1 MTAQTPPPFDPAF
14 DDCRWTDAWTRLP
27 IIQVTPGSYGSFT
40 VKSWEIT
47 RADVCGQQVAL
58 STPLSVRGLVMA
70 DGTLWMSDVPQER
83 LMMLNNAQASRGRV
97 LVGGLG
103 LGLYPQY
110 ALPYVE
116 SLRIVERET
125 AVCRL
130 VEPIVR
136 MAAAPHGVELVVEV
150 DDVEAVLCAPPTTRY
165 DTIFLDIWDKLDAAH
180 LPAIN
185 LLRDRALAHLAPGG
199 RVLLWGYR
207 WMVRLFEQACE
218 RLLSVDPAAR
228 SHWLEDMTAERPAVR
243 ALLLPVV
250 ERFAERPIDDRGAA
264 LGWCREY
271 AVRVTPG

>member
-1 MTAQTPPPFDPAF
+1 
-14 DDCRWTDAWTRLP
+14 
-27 IIQVTPGSYGSFT
+27 
-40 VKSWEIT
+40 
-47 RADVCGQQVAL
+47 
-58 STPLSVRGLVMA
+58 VRGLVMA

-136 MAAAPHGVELVVEV
+136 VAAAPHGVELAVEV
-150 DDVEAVLCAPPTTRY
+150 DDVEAVLCAPSTARY

-185 LLRDRALAHLAPGG
+185 LLRDRALAHLTPGG
-199 RVLLWGYR
+199 RVLLWGYC

-243 ALLLPVV
+243 ALLLPIV
-250 ERFAERPIDDRGAA
+250 ERFAERPVDDRGAA

>member
-47 RADVCGQQVAL
+47 RADVCGQQVVL
-58 STPLSVRGLVMA
+58 STPLSVRGLVMD

-136 MAAAPHGVELVVEV
+136 MAAAPHGVELVVVV
-150 DDVEAVLCAPPTTRY
+150 DDVDAVLCAPPTTRY

-185 LLRDRALAHLAPGG
+185 LLRDRALAHLTPGG

-250 ERFAERPIDDRGAA
+250 ERFAERPVDDNDAA